1 MCGLQGLEKSGG
13 EGGFEPAIQL
23 EKEGKEKLNNATVP
37 NSDYHHVNRANGVNR
52 RLSLPILP
60 HRITCVIAMV
70 RQLSARCSPNLA
82 IQSPRTDDVPRE
94 GTTVRMYRLGRN
106 LIHVSL
112 AETLHLRKWVSPR
125 GLSRR
130 VPWYRRTD
138 TSGGLFCNQ
147 SESSAPCFV
156 GKLVQL
162 SASLF
167 CISSLDL
174 NLA

>member
-82 IQSPRTDDVPRE
+82 IQSPRTDDVPRL

-112 AETLHLRKWVSPR
+112 AETLRLRKRIWPGES
-125 GLSRR
+125 SRR
-130 VPWYRRTD
+130 VPWYCRTD
-138 TSGGLFCNQ
+138 TSGGLFCYQ
-147 SESSAPCFV
+147 TESSAPCFV
-156 GKLVQL
+156 GELMQL
-162 SASLF
+162 SPSPF
-167 CISSLDL
+167 CVSSLDL

>member
-1 MCGLQGLEKSGG
+1 MGHN
-13 EGGFEPAIQL
+13 P
-23 EKEGKEKLNNATVP
+23 P
-37 NSDYHHVNRANGVNR
+37 R
-52 RLSLPILP
+52 P
-60 HRITCVIAMV
+60 ITCVIAMV
-70 RQLSARCSPNLA
+70 RQLSARYSPNLA

-138 TSGGLFCNQ
+138 TGGGLFCNQ